1 MPSLLN
7 RILSLVRH
15 RQLEAELEEEID
27 FHRARRQ
34 ETLQQAGLS
43 AEEASAAA
51 RRTLGNVTLAR
62 EDARRMWIAPWVD
75 SLRQDV
81 AYALRTLRRAPAF
94 AASMVLV
101 TALGISATTA
111 VFGLLDGLVLASLPV
126 REPSQLVWFSS
137 PSFSY
142 PVFKATGARS
152 DGLFSGF
159 FAWNLERRH
168 VQWQEALEPI
178 DVLTASAGF
187 YDTLGIKA
195 AAGRTFGGGDDNI
208 GGGPGGPVAV
218 ISDGCWRR
226 RFGRDPSAI
235 GRIVHINNVAFTV
248 IGVTPPG
255 FFGVAPGLD
264 PEITIP
270 LTTLQTSDSLAS
282 SSSSWLHMMGRL
294 RDGMTL
300 KTGNTV
306 LQSIWPAVLESTAPA
321 SMPRER
327 RAAYLGRPTALE
339 PGKAGFSRVR
349 NQFQEPL
356 WVLLGLGGLLSA
368 AASASA
374 ASLLLAR
381 GLTRRREIAVRLA
394 IGASRGRVVRQCLVE
409 ATVWTAMGA
418 ALGIVLASWSAGALV
433 SAISTWQS
441 PIALDVA
448 PNARILLFAS
458 GLALLTAWLGATPA
472 ALWMTRSNPNQGM
485 KAGQDAN
492 PVLGRRWPLGSWLVA
507 GQVALTIVL
516 LVGASLFVTSLRR
529 LVSQDAGFDRDNIL
543 VVSADAVAAGYKDG
557 RQLTFYDDLR
567 DRLSRVPG
575 VQSASLSLYP
585 PISDRQGQWTQPIAI
600 DGAAVTPETNQ
611 SVHFNVVSPGY
622 FATLGIRLVA
632 GRDFERRDDG
642 RAASV
647 VIVNESL
654 VRRFFA
660 DGRALGR
667 RITMGRNDGRRD
679 LEIVGI
685 VADAKYQRLQEAT
698 RSIAYLP
705 SAQEGPRLGGSALVA
720 EARLTGQVQSIAR
733 QVMQEIGM
741 IDRRVPVRLQ
751 TVTDRI
757 NESLV
762 RERVVARLSV
772 VLGLTALLLACAAVF
787 GLLGC
792 TVSRQRKEIGVRL
805 ALGAKRSA
813 VLGLVLSQ
821 SLVLAAIGS
830 VAGLVASF
838 ALGGFVRTLLFQIEP
853 SNPAA
858 LGAAV
863 LVAVVALLGAALL
876 PARRA
881 ATVDPIA
888 ALRDE

>member
-142 PVFKATGARS
+142 PVFKAIGARS

-306 LQSIWPAVLESTAPA
+306 LQSIWPAVL
-321 SMPRER
+321 
-327 RAAYLGRPTALE
+327 
-339 PGKAGFSRVR
+339 
-349 NQFQEPL
+349 
-356 WVLLGLGGLLSA
+356 
-368 AASASA
+368 
-374 ASLLLAR
+374 
-381 GLTRRREIAVRLA
+381 
-394 IGASRGRVVRQCLVE
+394 
-409 ATVWTAMGA
+409 
-418 ALGIVLASWSAGALV
+418 
-433 SAISTWQS
+433 
-441 PIALDVA
+441 
-448 PNARILLFAS
+448 
-458 GLALLTAWLGATPA
+458 
-472 ALWMTRSNPNQGM
+472 
-485 KAGQDAN
+485 
-492 PVLGRRWPLGSWLVA
+492 
-507 GQVALTIVL
+507 
-516 LVGASLFVTSLRR
+516 
-529 LVSQDAGFDRDNIL
+529 
-543 VVSADAVAAGYKDG
+543 
-557 RQLTFYDDLR
+557 
-567 DRLSRVPG
+567 
-575 VQSASLSLYP
+575 
-585 PISDRQGQWTQPIAI
+585 
-600 DGAAVTPETNQ
+600 
-611 SVHFNVVSPGY
+611 
-622 FATLGIRLVA
+622 
-632 GRDFERRDDG
+632 
-642 RAASV
+642 
-647 VIVNESL
+647 
-654 VRRFFA
+654 
-660 DGRALGR
+660 
-667 RITMGRNDGRRD
+667 
-679 LEIVGI
+679 
-685 VADAKYQRLQEAT
+685 
-698 RSIAYLP
+698 
-705 SAQEGPRLGGSALVA
+705 
-720 EARLTGQVQSIAR
+720 
-733 QVMQEIGM
+733 
-741 IDRRVPVRLQ
+741 
-751 TVTDRI
+751 
-757 NESLV
+757 
-762 RERVVARLSV
+762 
-772 VLGLTALLLACAAVF
+772 
-787 GLLGC
+787 
-792 TVSRQRKEIGVRL
+792 
-805 ALGAKRSA
+805 
-813 VLGLVLSQ
+813 
-821 SLVLAAIGS
+821 
-830 VAGLVASF
+830 
-838 ALGGFVRTLLFQIEP
+838 
-853 SNPAA
+853 
-858 LGAAV
+858 
-863 LVAVVALLGAALL
+863 
-876 PARRA
+876 
-881 ATVDPIA
+881 
-888 ALRDE
+888 